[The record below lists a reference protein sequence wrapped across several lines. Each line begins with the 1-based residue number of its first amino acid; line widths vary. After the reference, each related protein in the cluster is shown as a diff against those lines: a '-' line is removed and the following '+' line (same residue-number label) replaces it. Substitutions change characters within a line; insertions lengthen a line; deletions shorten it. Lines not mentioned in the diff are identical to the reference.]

1 MREPQGG
8 EQDRQPVQGAQEPQ
22 STETAAAE
30 RSDAGAAAQPE
41 MGWYVVKVAAGKK
54 EDQVKESILR
64 RARVKG
70 LAEKFGEIIIP
81 TEKVTEVKGG
91 KRRVTEQKLY
101 SGYIIIQMLLDDD
114 TWFLVR
120 ETPGVSDFVG
130 AQPGK
135 KPLPMTDREVE
146 KLMGQVREVTTE
158 EPRLKID
165 FRKGDLV
172 KIKSGSFENF
182 QGVVDEVLPD
192 KGLVRV
198 MVEIFGRQTPV
209 EVEHW
214 LLERVS

>member
-1 MREPQGG
+1 MTERQAD
-8 EQDRQPVQGAQEPQ
+8 EQKQ
-22 STETAAAE
+22 AE
-30 RSDAGAAAQPE
+30 RSEAVAAGTEQQGGGSGQKPE
-41 MGWYVVKVAAGKK
+41 MGWYVVKVAASKR
-54 EDQVKESILR
+54 EEQVRESILR

-70 LAEKFGEIIIP
+70 LADKFGEIIIP
-81 TEKVTEVKGG
+81 TEKVAEVKGG

-101 SGYIIIQMLLDDD
+101 SGYMIVQMVLDDD
-114 TWFLVR
+114 TWYLVR

-135 KPLPMTDREVE
+135 KPLPMTDAEVE
-146 KLMGQVREVTTE
+146 KMLGQVHEVTAE
-158 EPRLKID
+158 EPRLKVD
-165 FRKGDLV
+165 FCKGDLV
-172 KIKSGSFENF
+172 KIKSGPFENV

-214 LLERVS
+214 LLERVT

>member
-1 MREPQGG
+1 MTERQAD
-8 EQDRQPVQGAQEPQ
+8 EQRVQAER
-22 STETAAAE
+22 SEAAAE
-30 RSDAGAAAQPE
+30 EQAAAGTEQPGAGTDQKPE
-41 MGWYVVKVAAGKK
+41 MGWYVVKVAATKR
-54 EDQVKESILR
+54 EEQVRESILR

-70 LAEKFGEIIIP
+70 LADKFGEIIIP
-81 TEKVTEVKGG
+81 TEKVAEVKGG
-91 KRRVTEQKLY
+91 KRRITEQKLF
-101 SGYIIIQMLLDDD
+101 SGYMIIQMVLDDD
-114 TWFLVR
+114 TWYLVR

-135 KPLPMTDREVE
+135 KPLPMTDTEVE
-146 KLMGQVREVTTE
+146 KLLGQVHEVTAE
-158 EPRLKID
+158 EPRLKVD

-172 KIKSGSFENF
+172 KIKSGPFENV

-214 LLERVS
+214 LLERVT